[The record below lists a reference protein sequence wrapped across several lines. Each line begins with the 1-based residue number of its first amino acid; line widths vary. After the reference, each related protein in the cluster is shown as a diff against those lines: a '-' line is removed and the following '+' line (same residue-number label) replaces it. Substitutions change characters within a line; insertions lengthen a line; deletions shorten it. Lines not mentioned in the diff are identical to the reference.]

1 MAKHSTTVTGVYISY
16 TGLQKKARNWHIPG
30 VDCSQSSE
38 FLEAQC
44 TLNEQMLGTKGL
56 STAQFSAMPV
66 NANVWQFY
74 IISSFCVC
82 VLC

>member
-1 MAKHSTTVTGVYISY
+1 MAKHSTTKKGVNI
-16 TGLQKKARNWHIPG
+16 TNTRQKKKKKAHNWHILG

-38 FLEAQC
+38 ILEAQY

-66 NANVWQFY
+66 LETMY
-74 IISSFCVC
+74 
-82 VLC
+82 